1 MGADGEVKARLR
13 PMQFFLFTLAFSKR
27 TMANFCC
34 SVVTHVLFV
43 LLLLLLL
50 LVVINVRQLK
60 EIRSFFLASVGIQV
74 AACFSSLPRVCYS
87 TLIQA

>member
-43 LLLLLLL
+43 LLLLLL
-50 LVVINVRQLK
+50 VVINVRQLK